1 MLEAVPSRQSRP
13 PIIIPESGKWITNNN
28 IFCNIVYSKRTRT
41 LDKMILVLNFEG
53 FSWQK
58 SLTPYSTTY
67 PIYIQ
72 KGSKINLALR
82 EPFSNILGC
91 YIGAATWKLRH
102 VLDEFGNAELKTD
115 VGAFK
120 ERYEWHRCVPILS
133 IYNFW
138 ERKQP
143 AILDLVSLV
152 VSFTRQTSLPSF
164 SKKNFLFLLSE
175 QQFWTTD
182 LSCKV
187 SFVFV
192 VVILIGDA
200 KVFNILFDSCRPIQ
214 SLCAAAD
221 SSCSGRCI
229 DRPSQSVLVFF

>member
-1 MLEAVPSRQSRP
+1 MFVGSTAV
-13 PIIIPESGKWITNNN
+13 ITLQ
-28 IFCNIVYSKRTRT
+28 IY
-41 LDKMILVLNFEG
+41 
-53 FSWQK
+53 
-58 SLTPYSTTY
+58 PYSTTY

-115 VGAFK
+115 VGAFR

-187 SFVFV
+187 SFVF
-192 VVILIGDA
+192 
-200 KVFNILFDSCRPIQ
+200 NILFDSCRPIQ
-214 SLCAAAD
+214 FLCAAAE
-221 SSCSGRCI
+221 SSWSGRCI